1 MLLLIPLL
9 LVGLFLAAIGLA
21 LALGGPSRPAAM
33 SSINDPFQSVDFSD
47 LPPLSTF
54 RASDGQMLSF
64 RDYVPRGNT
73 VGSVTLVH
81 GSSASSN
88 SMHPLA
94 KTLVA
99 AGYRVFALD
108 IRGHGQSGRKGHID
122 YVGQL
127 DSDLADFV
135 RSVRPPQP
143 STLAGFS
150 SGGGF
155 VLRFA
160 AGEHQSMFGS
170 YLMLSPFLSQNAPNQ
185 RPASGGWTSVGI
197 PRIIAIS
204 VLDGLGIRAFN
215 GLAVT
220 SFALSDRARAIL
232 TPEYDFNLAT
242 NYRPRPD
249 YVADIRNAPKTCAII
264 AGTADE
270 AFHTDQLEAIV
281 RSVRNDWQVE
291 LVPGIGHI
299 PLTLEPTPLQLILRH
314 VRELQAKTPWSRALL
329 SSRLSVQRAYPKR
342 PE

>member
-1 MLLLIPLL
+1 MKPPMLLLVPLL
-9 LVGLFLAAIGLA
+9 LVGLMVVALA
-21 LALGGPSRPAAM
+21 LALAFGGPSRPAAM
-33 SSINDPFQSVDFSD
+33 SSINDPFTSVDFSD

-54 RASDGQMLSF
+54 RASDGQSLSF
-64 RDYVPRGNT
+64 RDYVPSGNP

-88 SMHPLA
+88 SMHPMA

-99 AGYRVFALD
+99 AGFRVFALD

-127 DSDLADFV
+127 DSDMADFV

-170 YLMLSPFLSQNAPNQ
+170 YLLLSPFLSQNAPNQ

-204 VLDGLGIRAFN
+204 LLDALGVRAFN

-220 SFALSDRARAIL
+220 SFALSDRAREIL

-242 NYRPRPD
+242 NFRPRPD
-249 YVADIRNAPKTCAII
+249 YVAEIRNAPNACAII

-270 AFHTDQLEAIV
+270 AFHTDRLEGLV
-281 RSVRNDWQVE
+281 RAVRNDWQVE
-291 LVPGIGHI
+291 LIPGVGHI
-299 PLTLEPTPLQLILRH
+299 PLTLDPDSLQVILRH
-314 VRELQAKTPWSRALL
+314 VRRLQAVTP
-329 SSRLSVQRAYPKR
+329 
-342 PE
+342 